1 MAQLTVDVS
10 MTARHQ
16 ISTSDRTHART
27 RKHARKTTNAGQTP
41 NVKARTGRR
50 HTDTTGPA
58 SPHTRHGAL
67 THRLGNLARRA
78 NHRNGQH
85 HELKHQTTQ
94 PHTPNAPT
102 LKNHET
108 SHTDC
113 WPLSGPAARYG
124 PMHHVRPHSTVLA
137 WSLLAKSNPPNAL
150 RHTSLCAP
158 QIYPTWAHTQPHR
171 DERAR
176 AREPGSTLD

>member
-1 MAQLTVDVS
+1 MPFLPNLNLNFGQDTRANQETRTENDQRR
-10 MTARHQ
+10 TDAKRE
-16 ISTSDRTHART
+16 STDGSETHGHDGPGIT
-27 RKHARKTTNAGQTP
+27 SHAT
-41 NVKARTGRR
+41 
-50 HTDTTGPA
+50 
-58 SPHTRHGAL
+58 
-67 THRLGNLARRA
+67 RRA
-78 NHRNGQH
+78 HSPPRKPRAAREPPERTTPRTQAPNHAA
-85 HELKHQTTQ
+85 T
-94 PHTPNAPT
+94 HTHNAPT